1 MTQTRE
7 KWDSL
12 VLSRADFCI
21 VGRCRGIPC
30 FHFLFFCLEA
40 TVKMNTWMKTIS
52 DTLMVIIS
60 KFSTIT
66 RHIDNGI
73 SNILYSW
80 RFYGHGSTY
89 MLIFSWVNIMKWK
102 WEKVPWE
109 LSVAQKFKPVLWRI
123 LHQNISLII
132 VLFFSSQ
139 TNPVFKFN
147 LVLT

>member
-1 MTQTRE
+1 MH
-7 KWDSL
+7 
-12 VLSRADFCI
+12 SRKVPWYSVFSFFI
-21 VGRCRGIPC
+21 
-30 FHFLFFCLEA
+30 FLFRSNGKNEHLDENHFRHAYGNYFKSAVLK
-40 TVKMNTWMKTIS
+40 VTWFQ
-52 DTLMVIIS
+52 LCW

-123 LHQNISLII
+123 LHQDISLII

-147 LVLT
+147 LVLTE

>member
-1 MTQTRE
+1 MH
-7 KWDSL
+7 
-12 VLSRADFCI
+12 SRKVPWYSVFSFFI
-21 VGRCRGIPC
+21 
-30 FHFLFFCLEA
+30 FLFRSSGKNEHLDENHFRHAYGNYFKSAVLK
-40 TVKMNTWMKTIS
+40 VTWFQ
-52 DTLMVIIS
+52 LCS

-123 LHQNISLII
+123 LHQDISLII

-147 LVLT
+147 LVLTE

>member
-1 MTQTRE
+1 MH
-7 KWDSL
+7 
-12 VLSRADFCI
+12 SRKVPWYSVFSFFI
-21 VGRCRGIPC
+21 
-30 FHFLFFCLEA
+30 FLFRSNGKNEHLDENHFRHAYGNYFKSAVLK
-40 TVKMNTWMKTIS
+40 VTWFQ
-52 DTLMVIIS
+52 LYS

-123 LHQNISLII
+123 LHQDISLII

-147 LVLT
+147 LVLTE